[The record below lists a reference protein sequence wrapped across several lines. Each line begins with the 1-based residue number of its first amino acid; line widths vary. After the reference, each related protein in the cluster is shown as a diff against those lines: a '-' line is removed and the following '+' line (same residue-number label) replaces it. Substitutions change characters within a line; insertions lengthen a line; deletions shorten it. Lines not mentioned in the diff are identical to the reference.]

1 MKPVASNIV
10 SERTQWSTWQPWRR
24 NFTSKQCGPSFFEER
39 TALILVLLYLITL
52 TIDLQTVL
60 LGRKNLPSQEVIMSE
75 EKLRILR
82 QSHTLHP
89 HPDQVRD
96 PLFTAGSAFF
106 DPRDLVQVK
115 YELLRRVRVD
125 GESVSHAAS
134 LFALSRP
141 TFYAAQA
148 AWERAGLVGLFP
160 EPTGPRHAHK
170 LTEPILAL
178 LRPRTATMSSTQL
191 AAWLREAHQL
201 IVHPRSI
208 ERALA
213 RAGKK
218 GGSQ

>member
-1 MKPVASNIV
+1 VLS
-10 SERTQWSTWQPWRR
+10 QFCRR
-24 NFTSKQCGPSFFEER
+24 CKGNNAEHLTITHCSHVVRE
-39 TALILVLLYLITL
+39 ALTLVLLYFVPL
-52 TIDLQTVL
+52 TIDRQTVIL
-60 LGRKNLPSQEVIMSE
+60 ERRNLPFQEVIMSN
-75 EKLRILR
+75 EKLRVLR

-96 PLFTAGSAFF
+96 PLFITGSAFF

-125 GESVSHAAS
+125 GESVSHATS

-170 LTEPILAL
+170 LTEDILAL
-178 LRPRTATMSSTQL
+178 LRPRASTMSSSEL
-191 AAWLREAHQL
+191 AAWLREEHQL

-208 ERALA
+208 ERALKRVA
-213 RAGKK
+213 KK
-218 GGSQ
+218 GGSR

>member
-1 MKPVASNIV
+1 VLSQFCRECKGNYAGYLVI
-10 SERTQWSTWQPWRR
+10 THC
-24 NFTSKQCGPSFFEER
+24 FYEER
-39 TALILVLLYLITL
+39 TALILVLLYLIPL
-52 TIDLQTVL
+52 TIDLQTVI
-60 LGRKNLPSQEVIMSE
+60 LGRKHSPSQEVIMSE

-96 PLFTAGSAFF
+96 PLFTTGSAFF

-125 GESVSHAAS
+125 GESVSHAAA

-141 TFYAAQA
+141 TFYAAHA
-148 AWERAGLVGLFP
+148 AWERAGLIGLFP

-170 LTEPILAL
+170 LTEDILAL
-178 LRPRTATMSSTQL
+178 LRPRAATMSSTEL
-191 AAWLREAHQL
+191 AAWLREAHQV

-213 RAGKK
+213 RAAKK
-218 GGSQ
+218 GGAR

>member
-1 MKPVASNIV
+1 MLSQF
-10 SERTQWSTWQPWRR
+10 SRR
-24 NFTSKQCGPSFFEER
+24 CKGNNAGYLDILQRFSMEKR
-39 TALILVLLYLITL
+39 ALTLVLLYLVLL
-52 TIDLQTVL
+52 TIDPQTVI
-60 LGRKNLPSQEVIMSE
+60 LGRNTLPSQEVIMSD
-75 EKLRILR
+75 EKLGNLR

-89 HPDQVRD
+89 RPDQVRD
-96 PLFTAGSAFF
+96 PLFTTGSAFF

-125 GESVSHAAS
+125 GESVSHAAA

-148 AWERAGLVGLFP
+148 AWERAGLIGLFP

-170 LTEPILAL
+170 LTEDILAL
-178 LRPRTATMSSTQL
+178 LRPRAATMSSSEL

-213 RAGKK
+213 RAAKK
-218 GGSQ
+218 GGSR

>member
-1 MKPVASNIV
+1 VLSQFCRECKGNYAGYLAI
-10 SERTQWSTWQPWRR
+10 TCC
-24 NFTSKQCGPSFFEER
+24 FYEER
-39 TALILVLLYLITL
+39 TALILVLLYLFTL
-52 TIDLQTVL
+52 TIDLQTVI
-60 LGRKNLPSQEVIMSE
+60 LGRKHLPSQEVIMSE

-96 PLFTAGSAFF
+96 PLFTTGSAFF

-170 LTEPILAL
+170 LTETILAL
-178 LRPRTATMSSTQL
+178 LRPRAATMSSTQL
-191 AAWLREAHQL
+191 AAWLRQEHQL
-201 IVHPRSI
+201 IAHPRSI

-213 RAGKK
+213 RAAKK